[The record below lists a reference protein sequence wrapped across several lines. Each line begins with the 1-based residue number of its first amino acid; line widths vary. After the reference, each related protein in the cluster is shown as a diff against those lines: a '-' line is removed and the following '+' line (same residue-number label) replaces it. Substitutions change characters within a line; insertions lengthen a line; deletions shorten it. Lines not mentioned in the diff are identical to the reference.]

1 MGGALPPPVV
11 GTPATPAAAAT
22 PAPAP
27 VAVAEGTV
35 KALPERLQD
44 IARPVVLTGTVVG
57 TTPEG
62 LARVRTQAGELL
74 VQTPTP
80 LPADRPVTLQITPA
94 QVLLEQA
101 ASADP
106 AAASPTQSLAAKVLV
121 LTQGTPAT
129 APTTLPNV
137 PTTPTT
143 SGPAPIIPG
152 QTGAARPQGSATPLV
167 ILPNPAST
175 TATTGPAGQPL
186 PLLLP
191 GTIVPALVIA
201 AAPKP
206 PAPPGMAPAL
216 PGQPAATPATPAP
229 PPVTDGASGAP
240 PAPASQPIATS
251 APPQAP
257 PSPAPAGATAPPP
270 GKPMLDATVELGGD
284 AAHPGG
290 DLGEPASSAKPALVK
305 PATDPMLTQGGTVAL
320 KILTVTPPPDQP
332 PAAPPDD
339 ASLPP
344 DDQNP
349 GAPPRKDGAP
359 PHPASPPLA
368 APQPLPAPPRT
379 AAAAAAATP
388 TMPGAHPGSAPASPE
403 SPDGPVLK
411 GTVAGSTPQGQ
422 PILATPQGMLA
433 LNVQASLP
441 QGSAVTAML
450 TDPAKAL
457 QTAPSPLAAEPGPLS
472 ERDWPAMRQLLTA
485 LAGVDRSAAQALI
498 GTVMPQPNRKLGA
511 AISFFLSAI
520 RGGDARGW
528 LGEDA
533 ASALEKSG
541 QGSLLSQLEREFRSL
556 QQQAGDPLP
565 GDWRPYTL
573 PMMDANGLLPMK
585 LHIHPIQPDE
595 DGKTGRKAGD
605 KGSRFLLDLDLSR
618 LGPMQLDGL
627 VQPNRFDLI
636 LRSHTPLAPEIR
648 LDLIQ
653 IFADSIRAVGY
664 IGGLSFQSGAKCWV
678 KLTRVGAG
686 GSSYTA

>member
-1 MGGALPPPVV
+1 MGGALPPPAA
-11 GTPATPAAAAT
+11 GAPAAPAAAAT

-62 LARVRTQAGELL
+62 LARVRTQAGEVL

-80 LPADRPVTLQITPA
+80 LPADKPVTLQITPA

-101 ASADP
+101 ASTDP

-121 LTQGTPAT
+121 LTQGPPAT
-129 APTTLPNV
+129 APTTPPATPPSV
-137 PTTPTT
+137 PTAPTT
-143 SGPAPIIPG
+143 GGPAKASPG
-152 QTGAARPQGSATPLV
+152 QSGAAAPQGSATPVV

-175 TATTGPAGQPL
+175 TPTVGPAGQPL

-206 PAPPGMAPAL
+206 PAPPGTTL
-216 PGQPAATPATPAP
+216 PGQPVVAPATPAP
-229 PPVTDGASGAP
+229 PPAPDGAAGAA
-240 PAPASQPIATS
+240 PAPANQPSATP

-257 PSPAPAGATAPPP
+257 ATPSGAPPLP

-290 DLGEPASSAKPALVK
+290 DLAEPASPAKQTAAKPAM
-305 PATDPMLTQGGTVAL
+305 DPVLTQGGTVAL

-332 PAAPPDD
+332 QAAPPDD
-339 ASLPP
+339 GSLPP
-344 DDQNP
+344 DGQPP
-349 GAPPRKDGAP
+349 GTPPRKDGAP
-359 PHPASPPLA
+359 PQSAS
-368 APQPLPAPPRT
+368 PAPPQPASTPPR
-379 AAAAAAATP
+379 AAAAPAATP
-388 TMPGAHPGSAPASPE
+388 TMPGADAGTAPASPE
-403 SPDGPVLK
+403 PPDGPVLK

-433 LNVQASLP
+433 LNVQATLP
-441 QGSAVTAML
+441 PGSAVTAAL
-450 TDPAKAL
+450 TDPARAL
-457 QTAPSPLAAEPGPLS
+457 QTAPPPLAAEPGPLS
-472 ERDWPAMRQLLTA
+472 ERDWPAMRQLLSA
-485 LAGVDRSAAQALI
+485 LAGVDRSAAQTLI

-511 AISFFLSAI
+511 AMSFFLSAI

-533 ASALEKSG
+533 ASVLEKSG

-573 PMMDANGLLPMK
+573 PMMDANGLLPLK
-585 LHIHPIQPDE
+585 LHIHPIHSEE

-686 GSSYTA
+686 GGSYTA

>member
-1 MGGALPPPVV
+1 MGGALPPTAA
-11 GTPATPAAAAT
+11 GAPAAPAAAT

-27 VAVAEGTV
+27 VTVAEGTV

-80 LPADRPVTLQITPA
+80 LPADKPVTLQITPA

-101 ASADP
+101 ASTDP

-121 LTQGTPAT
+121 LTQGTQTMAPAT
-129 APTTLPNV
+129 PPHAPSS
-137 PTTPTT
+137 PTAG
-143 SGPAPIIPG
+143 GPPQAVPG
-152 QTGAARPQGSATPLV
+152 QTGTTSPQGSATPVV
-167 ILPNPAST
+167 ILPSPGS
-175 TATTGPAGQPL
+175 ATPTIGPTGQPL

-191 GTIVPALVIA
+191 GTVVPALVIA

-206 PAPPGMAPAL
+206 PAPPGAAL
-216 PGQPAATPATPAP
+216 PGQPTATPAAPAP
-229 PPVTDGASGAP
+229 LPVTDGGQAP
-240 PAPASQPIATS
+240 PPTQAGQPNAAPT
-251 APPQAP
+251 PQAP
-257 PSPAPAGATAPPP
+257 STPSSASPLP
-270 GKPMLDATVELGGD
+270 GKPMLDTTVELGGD

-290 DLGEPASSAKPALVK
+290 DLPEVASPTKPTLAKPAGEPV
-305 PATDPMLTQGGTVAL
+305 LTQGGTVAL

-332 PAAPPDD
+332 QAAPPDD
-339 ASLPP
+339 GSPP
-344 DDQNP
+344 SDGQSAGNP
-349 GAPPRKDGAP
+349 LRKDGAP
-359 PHPASPPLA
+359 TQPGSPPPA
-368 APQPLPAPPRT
+368 APQ
-379 AAAAAAATP
+379 
-388 TMPGAHPGSAPASPE
+388 SAPASPRSTATPTAAPAMPSTDSGASPATPE
-403 SPDGPVLK
+403 TPDGPVLK

-441 QGSAVTAML
+441 QGSAVTAAL

-457 QTAPSPLAAEPGPLS
+457 QTAPPPLAAEPGPLS
-472 ERDWPAMRQLLTA
+472 ERDWPAMRQLLAT

-511 AISFFLSAI
+511 AMSFFLSAI

-533 ASALEKSG
+533 AAALEKSG

-573 PMMDANGLLPMK
+573 PMMDANGLLPIK
-585 LHIHPIQPDE
+585 LHIHPINSEE
-595 DGKTGRKAGD
+595 DGKTGRKGGD

-636 LRSHTPLAPEIR
+636 LRSHTPLSPEIR

-678 KLTRVGAG
+678 KLTRTGAG

>member
-1 MGGALPPPVV
+1 MGGALPPPAA
-11 GTPATPAAAAT
+11 GAPAAPAAT
-22 PAPAP
+22 TPAP

-62 LARVRTQAGELL
+62 LARVRTQAGEVL

-80 LPADRPVTLQITPA
+80 LPADKPVTLQITPA

-101 ASADP
+101 QAASTDP
-106 AAASPTQSLAAKVLV
+106 AAASPALSLAAKVLV
-121 LTQGTPAT
+121 LTQGTPPGVPSLPT
-129 APTTLPNV
+129 AG
-137 PTTPTT
+137 
-143 SGPAPIIPG
+143 GPAPASPG
-152 QTGAARPQGSATPLV
+152 QTGATSPQGSAPQGSATPVV
-167 ILPNPAST
+167 ILPSPAS
-175 TATTGPAGQPL
+175 ATPTVGPAGQPL

-201 AAPKP
+201 AAAKP
-206 PAPPGMAPAL
+206 PAPPGAAPAL
-216 PGQPAATPATPAP
+216 PGQPTAAPVVAAP
-229 PPVTDGASGAP
+229 LPVTDSGGGQA
-240 PAPASQPIATS
+240 PAPTQAGQPNAALT
-251 APPQAP
+251 PPQAP
-257 PSPAPAGATAPPP
+257 PTPSGTSPLP
-270 GKPMLDATVELGGD
+270 GKPMLDTTVELGGD

-290 DLGEPASSAKPALVK
+290 DLPEAASPTKPTPTKPAGQPVL
-305 PATDPMLTQGGTVAL
+305 PQGGTVAL

-339 ASLPP
+339 GSPP
-344 DDQNP
+344 SDGQSAGN
-349 GAPPRKDGAP
+349 PPRKDGAP
-359 PHPASPPLA
+359 LQPASPPPA
-368 APQPLPAPPRT
+368 APQSAPAPPRGTAIPT
-379 AAAAAAATP
+379 AAP
-388 TMPGAHPGSAPASPE
+388 TMPSADPGASPATPE
-403 SPDGPVLK
+403 TPDGPVLK

-441 QGSAVTAML
+441 QGSTVTAAL

-457 QTAPSPLAAEPGPLS
+457 QTAPPPLTAEPGPLS
-472 ERDWPAMRQLLTA
+472 ERDWPAMRQLLSA

-498 GTVMPQPNRKLGA
+498 GTVLPQPNRKLGA
-511 AISFFLSAI
+511 AMSFFLSAI

-573 PMMDANGLLPMK
+573 PMMDANGLLPIK
-585 LHIHPIQPDE
+585 LHIHPINSEE
-595 DGKTGRKAGD
+595 DGKTGRKGGD

-678 KLTRVGAG
+678 KLTRTGAG

>member
-1 MGGALPPPVV
+1 MGGALPPTAA
-11 GTPATPAAAAT
+11 GAPAAPAAT
-22 PAPAP
+22 PTPAP

-44 IARPVVLTGTVVG
+44 IVRPVVLTGTVVG

-62 LARVRTQAGELL
+62 LARVRTQAGEVL

-80 LPADRPVTLQITPA
+80 LPADKPVTLQITPA

-101 ASADP
+101 QAASTDP
-106 AAASPTQSLAAKVLV
+106 AASPTQSLAAKVLV
-121 LTQGTPAT
+121 LTQGSQTTP
-129 APTTLPNV
+129 PTTTPNV
-137 PTTPTT
+137 PTPPTT
-143 SGPAPIIPG
+143 SGPAQTVPG
-152 QTGAARPQGSATPLV
+152 QTGPARPQSSATPVV
-167 ILPNPAST
+167 ILPSPAS
-175 TATTGPAGQPL
+175 AAPVVGPAGQPL

-206 PAPPGMAPAL
+206 PAPPG
-216 PGQPAATPATPAP
+216 QPTATPAAPAP
-229 PPVTDGASGAP
+229 PPATDGGSGQAP
-240 PAPASQPIATS
+240 SPTQAGQPTAAPVS
-251 APPQAP
+251 PQAP
-257 PSPAPAGATAPPP
+257 PTSPGTSPLP
-270 GKPMLDATVELGGD
+270 GKPMLDTTVELGGD

-290 DLGEPASSAKPALVK
+290 DLPEAASPTKPTPAKPAGEPVL
-305 PATDPMLTQGGTVAL
+305 AQGGTVAL

-332 PAAPPDD
+332 QATPPDD
-339 ASLPP
+339 GSLPP
-344 DDQNP
+344 DGQNA
-349 GAPPRKDGAP
+349 GNPPRKDGAP
-359 PHPASPPLA
+359 PQLGSSPPTT
-368 APQPLPAPPRT
+368 PPSLPAPPRGTVTPPPTT
-379 AAAAAAATP
+379 ATDPSIFP
-388 TMPGAHPGSAPASPE
+388 TMPE
-403 SPDGPVLK
+403 TPDGPVLK
-411 GTVAGSTPQGQ
+411 GMVAGSTPQGQ

-441 QGSAVTAML
+441 QGSAVTAAL

-457 QTAPSPLAAEPGPLS
+457 QTAPPPLAAEPGPLS

-511 AISFFLSAI
+511 AMSFFLSAI

-573 PMMDANGLLPMK
+573 PMMDANGLLPIK
-585 LHIHPIQPDE
+585 LHIHPINAEE
-595 DGKTGRKAGD
+595 DGKTGRKGGD

-636 LRSHTPLAPEIR
+636 LRSHTPLTPEIR

-678 KLTRVGAG
+678 KLTRTGAG

>member
-1 MGGALPPPVV
+1 M
-11 GTPATPAAAAT
+11 
-22 PAPAP
+22 
-27 VAVAEGTV
+27 VAEGTV

-62 LARVRTQAGELL
+62 LARVRTQAGEVL

-80 LPADRPVTLQITPA
+80 LPADKPVTLQITPA

-101 ASADP
+101 QAASTDP
-106 AAASPTQSLAAKVLV
+106 AAASPALSLAAKVLV
-121 LTQGTPAT
+121 LTQGTPST
-129 APTTLPNV
+129 AAPGVPTLPTAGG
-137 PTTPTT
+137 PT
-143 SGPAPIIPG
+143 PAIPG
-152 QTGAARPQGSATPLV
+152 QTGATSTQGSAPQGSATPVV
-167 ILPNPAST
+167 ILPSPAST
-175 TATTGPAGQPL
+175 TPTVGPAGQPL

-206 PAPPGMAPAL
+206 PAPPGAASAL
-216 PGQPAATPATPAP
+216 PGQPTAIPAP
-229 PPVTDGASGAP
+229 APSLPVTDGGSGQAP
-240 PAPASQPIATS
+240 TPTQADQPNTTPV
-251 APPQAP
+251 PPQAP
-257 PSPAPAGATAPPP
+257 STPSGPSPLP
-270 GKPMLDATVELGGD
+270 GKPMLDTTVELGGD

-290 DLGEPASSAKPALVK
+290 DLPEPAPTKPPPAKPAGEPV
-305 PATDPMLTQGGTVAL
+305 LTQGGTVAL

-332 PAAPPDD
+332 QAVPPDD
-339 ASLPP
+339 GSPPP
-344 DDQNP
+344 DGQSAGN
-349 GAPPRKDGAP
+349 PPRKDGAP
-359 PHPASPPLA
+359 PQPAFQSPA
-368 APQPLPAPPRT
+368 APQPAPASPRGTATPT
-379 AAAAAAATP
+379 AAP
-388 TMPGAHPGSAPASPE
+388 TMPGADPGSSPATPE
-403 SPDGPVLK
+403 TPDGLVLR
-411 GTVAGSTPQGQ
+411 GTVAGSTSQGQ

-441 QGSAVTAML
+441 QGSAVTAVL

-457 QTAPSPLAAEPGPLS
+457 QTAPPPLATEPGPLS
-472 ERDWPAMRQLLTA
+472 ERDWPAMRQLLSA
-485 LAGVDRSAAQALI
+485 LAGVDRSAAQTLI

-511 AISFFLSAI
+511 AMSFFLSAI

-573 PMMDANGLLPMK
+573 PMMDANGLLPIK
-585 LHIHPIQPDE
+585 LHIHPINSEE
-595 DGKTGRKAGD
+595 DGKTGRKGGD

-636 LRSHTPLAPEIR
+636 LRSHTPLEPEIR

>member
-1 MGGALPPPVV
+1 MGGALPPPVAAA
-11 GTPATPAAAAT
+11 PAAPAAAT

-80 LPADRPVTLQITPA
+80 LPADKPVTLQITPA

-101 ASADP
+101 QATPTDS

-121 LTQGTPAT
+121 LTQGTASTT
-129 APTTLPNV
+129 APNV
-137 PTTPTT
+137 PTAPTT
-143 SGPAPIIPG
+143 SGPAQIIPG
-152 QTGAARPQGSATPLV
+152 QTGAARPQGSATPVV
-167 ILPNPAST
+167 ILPSPASAT
-175 TATTGPAGQPL
+175 PTAGPAGQPL

-191 GTIVPALVIA
+191 GSIVPALVIA

-206 PAPPGMAPAL
+206 PAPPGAAPAL
-216 PGQPAATPATPAP
+216 PGQPTATPAAAPPLPGTDGGSGTTPAP
-229 PPVTDGASGAP
+229 AQ
-240 PAPASQPIATS
+240 ASQPNAGAS
-251 APPQAP
+251 PPQAP
-257 PSPAPAGATAPPP
+257 PAASGASPLP
-270 GKPMLDATVELGGD
+270 GKPMLDSTVELGGD

-290 DLGEPASSAKPALVK
+290 DLPEPASPTKPPPAKPAGEPV
-305 PATDPMLTQGGTVAL
+305 LTQGGTVAL

-332 PAAPPDD
+332 QAAPPDD
-339 ASLPP
+339 GSPSP
-344 DDQNP
+344 DGQSAGN
-349 GAPPRKDGAP
+349 PPRKDGAP
-359 PHPASPPLA
+359 PQPASPPPA
-368 APQPLPAPPRT
+368 APQSAPASPRGT
-379 AAAAAAATP
+379 ATPAATP
-388 TMPGAHPGSAPASPE
+388 TMPGADTGTATATPDT
-403 SPDGPVLK
+403 PDGPLLK

-441 QGSAVTAML
+441 QGSAVTAAL
-450 TDPAKAL
+450 TDPTRAL
-457 QTAPSPLAAEPGPLS
+457 QTAPPPLAAEPGPLS
-472 ERDWPAMRQLLTA
+472 ERDWPAMRQLLSA

-511 AISFFLSAI
+511 AMSFFLSAI

-541 QGSLLSQLEREFRSL
+541 HGSLLSQLEREFRSL

-573 PMMDANGLLPMK
+573 PMLDANGLLPIK
-585 LHIHPIQPDE
+585 LHIHPINPEE
-595 DGKTGRKAGD
+595 DGKTGRKGGD

-636 LRSHTPLAPEIR
+636 LRSHTPLTPEIR

-678 KLTRVGAG
+678 KLTRTGTG
-686 GSSYTA
+686 RSSYTA

>member
-1 MGGALPPPVV
+1 M
-11 GTPATPAAAAT
+11 
-22 PAPAP
+22 
-27 VAVAEGTV
+27 AVAEGTV

-44 IARPVVLTGTVVG
+44 IVRPVVLTGTVVG

-62 LARVRTQAGELL
+62 LARVRTQAGEVL

-80 LPADRPVTLQITPA
+80 LPADKPVTLQITPA

-101 ASADP
+101 QAASTDP
-106 AAASPTQSLAAKVLV
+106 AASPTQSLAAKVLV
-121 LTQGTPAT
+121 LTQGSQTTP
-129 APTTLPNV
+129 PTTTPNV
-137 PTTPTT
+137 PTPPTT
-143 SGPAPIIPG
+143 SGPAQTVPG
-152 QTGAARPQGSATPLV
+152 QTGPARPQSSATPVV
-167 ILPNPAST
+167 ILPSPAS
-175 TATTGPAGQPL
+175 AAPVVGPAGQPL

-206 PAPPGMAPAL
+206 PAPPG
-216 PGQPAATPATPAP
+216 QPTATPAAPAP
-229 PPVTDGASGAP
+229 PPATDGGSGQAP
-240 PAPASQPIATS
+240 SPTQAGQPTAAPVS
-251 APPQAP
+251 PQAP
-257 PSPAPAGATAPPP
+257 PTSPGTSPLP
-270 GKPMLDATVELGGD
+270 GKPMLDTTVELGGD

-290 DLGEPASSAKPALVK
+290 DLPEAASPTKPTPAKPAGEPVL
-305 PATDPMLTQGGTVAL
+305 AQGGTVAL

-332 PAAPPDD
+332 QATPPDD
-339 ASLPP
+339 GSLPP
-344 DDQNP
+344 DGQNA
-349 GAPPRKDGAP
+349 GNPPRKDGAP
-359 PHPASPPLA
+359 PQLGSSPPTT
-368 APQPLPAPPRT
+368 PPSLPAPPRGTVTPPPTT
-379 AAAAAAATP
+379 ATDPSIFP
-388 TMPGAHPGSAPASPE
+388 TMPE
-403 SPDGPVLK
+403 TPDGPVLK
-411 GTVAGSTPQGQ
+411 GMVAGSTPQGQ

-441 QGSAVTAML
+441 QGSAVTAAL

-457 QTAPSPLAAEPGPLS
+457 QTAPPPLAAEPGPLS

-511 AISFFLSAI
+511 AMSFFLSAI

-573 PMMDANGLLPMK
+573 PMMDANGLLPIK
-585 LHIHPIQPDE
+585 LHIHPINAEE
-595 DGKTGRKAGD
+595 DGKTGRKGGD

-636 LRSHTPLAPEIR
+636 LRSHTPLTPEIR

-678 KLTRVGAG
+678 KLTRTGAG

>member
-1 MGGALPPPVV
+1 MGGALPPPVAAA
-11 GTPATPAAAAT
+11 PAAPAAAT

-57 TTPEG
+57 TTPDG

-101 ASADP
+101 QAASTDP

-121 LTQGTPAT
+121 LTQGTQGTNPVTTPGVPT
-129 APTTLPNV
+129 APTV
-137 PTTPTT
+137 G
-143 SGPAPIIPG
+143 GPPKTVPG
-152 QTGAARPQGSATPLV
+152 QTGATPPQGSATPVV
-167 ILPNPAST
+167 ILPSPASAT
-175 TATTGPAGQPL
+175 PTTGPAGQPL

-206 PAPPGMAPAL
+206 PAPPGAAPAL
-216 PGQPAATPATPAP
+216 PGQPTATPAAPSPSPAM
-229 PPVTDGASGAP
+229 DGGAS
-240 PAPASQPIATS
+240 PAPAPAPAGQPSAAP

-257 PSPAPAGATAPPP
+257 PTPSGATPLP
-270 GKPMLDATVELGGD
+270 GKPMLDATVDLGGD

-290 DLGEPASSAKPALVK
+290 DIPEPASPAKPAPAK
-305 PATDPMLTQGGTVAL
+305 PAGEPVLTQGGTVAL

-332 PAAPPDD
+332 QAAPPDD
-339 ASLPP
+339 GSLPP
-344 DDQNP
+344 DGQSP
-349 GAPPRKDGAP
+349 GNPPRKDGTPAQ
-359 PHPASPPLA
+359 PAS
-368 APQPLPAPPRT
+368 APPAPPQSAPGSPRIAT
-379 AAAAAAATP
+379 APTATP
-388 TMPGAHPGSAPASPE
+388 SADPGTAPVPPE
-403 SPDGPVLK
+403 APDAPVLK

-441 QGSAVTAML
+441 QGTAVTAAL
-450 TDPAKAL
+450 TDPARAL
-457 QTAPSPLAAEPGPLS
+457 QTAPPPLTAEPGPLS
-472 ERDWPAMRQLLTA
+472 ERDWPAMRQLLTS

-511 AISFFLSAI
+511 AMSFFLSAI

-573 PMMDANGLLPMK
+573 PMMDANGLLPIK
-585 LHIHPIQPDE
+585 LHIHPINSEE

-636 LRSHTPLAPEIR
+636 LRSHTPLTPAIR

-678 KLTRVGAG
+678 KLTRTGAG

>member
-1 MGGALPPPVV
+1 MGGALPPPAG
-11 GTPATPAAAAT
+11 GTPAAPVAAT

-44 IARPVVLTGTVVG
+44 IVRPVVLTGTVVG

-62 LARVRTQAGELL
+62 VTRVRTQAGEVL

-80 LPADRPVTLQITPA
+80 LPADKPVTLKITPA

-101 ASADP
+101 ASTDP
-106 AAASPTQSLAAKVLV
+106 AAASPSQSLAAKVLV
-121 LTQGTPAT
+121 LTQGTQT
-129 APTTLPNV
+129 APSTTAPNV
-137 PTTPTT
+137 STPPPT
-143 SGPAPIIPG
+143 SGPAQTIPG
-152 QTGAARPQGSATPLV
+152 QTGAARPQGSATPVV
-167 ILPNPAST
+167 ILPTPTPAT
-175 TATTGPAGQPL
+175 PTVGPAGQPL

-206 PAPPGMAPAL
+206 PAPPGAAPAL
-216 PGQPAATPATPAP
+216 PGQATTSPATPP
-229 PPVTDGASGAP
+229 PHSIMDGGTS
-240 PAPASQPIATS
+240 PAPSPTSQPSAAP

-257 PSPAPAGATAPPP
+257 LTPSGTMPPLP

-290 DLGEPASSAKPALVK
+290 EPPEPAPSSKPASLKPAGEPV
-305 PATDPMLTQGGTVAL
+305 LTQGGTVAL

-332 PAAPPDD
+332 QAAPSDD
-339 ASLPP
+339 GSLPP
-344 DDQNP
+344 DGQNA
-349 GAPPRKDGAP
+349 GNPPRKDGAP
-359 PHPASPPLA
+359 PQPASAPPTPPRGAA
-368 APQPLPAPPRT
+368 APT
-379 AAAAAAATP
+379 ATLTMPSVDPGASPATP
-388 TMPGAHPGSAPASPE
+388 ET
-403 SPDGPVLK
+403 PDGPVLK
-411 GTVAGSTPQGQ
+411 GMVAGSTPQGQ

-441 QGSAVTAML
+441 PGSAVTVAL
-450 TDPAKAL
+450 TDPARAL
-457 QTAPSPLAAEPGPLS
+457 QTAPPPLTAEPGPLS

-511 AISFFLSAI
+511 AMSFFLSAI

-533 ASALEKSG
+533 ASALERSG

-573 PMMDANGLLPMK
+573 PMMDANGLLPIK
-585 LHIHPIQPDE
+585 LHIHPIHSDE
-595 DGKTGRKAGD
+595 DGKKRGKAGET
-605 KGSRFLLDLDLSR
+605 GSRFLLDLDLSR

-636 LRSHTPLAPEIR
+636 LRSHTPLTPAIR

-678 KLTRVGAG
+678 KLTRTGAG

>member
-1 MGGALPPPVV
+1 MGGALPPPAA
-11 GTPATPAAAAT
+11 GTPAAPAAAT

-62 LARVRTQAGELL
+62 LARVRTQAGEVL

-80 LPADRPVTLQITPA
+80 LPADRPVTLQITPT

-101 ASADP
+101 ASTDP
-106 AAASPTQSLAAKVLV
+106 AVASPTQSLAAKVLV
-121 LTQGTPAT
+121 LTQGTQSTPPPT
-129 APTTLPNV
+129 APTA
-137 PTTPTT
+137 PTAG
-143 SGPAPIIPG
+143 GPVTALPG
-152 QTGAARPQGSATPLV
+152 QTGAAQPQGSATPVV
-167 ILPNPAST
+167 ILPTPPPAT
-175 TATTGPAGQPL
+175 PMVGPAGQPL

-201 AAPKP
+201 AAPRP
-206 PAPPGMAPAL
+206 PTPPGAAPAL
-216 PGQPAATPATPAP
+216 PGQPNAAPAIPPSLPVTGGDASPAP
-229 PPVTDGASGAP
+229 TQTGQPSAAPVPSQAP
-240 PAPASQPIATS
+240 PAPASPGTM
-251 APPQAP
+251 PPL
-257 PSPAPAGATAPPP
+257 P
-270 GKPMLDATVELGGD
+270 GRPMLDATVELGGD

-290 DLGEPASSAKPALVK
+290 ELPETVSVPKPASSKPAGEPV
-305 PATDPMLTQGGTVAL
+305 LTQGGTVAL
-320 KILTVTPPPDQP
+320 KILTVTHPPDQP
-332 PAAPPDD
+332 QAARPDDGFPPPDGQNAGTPPRRDGAQPASPVPAAPQT
-339 ASLPP
+339 A
-344 DDQNP
+344 
-349 GAPPRKDGAP
+349 
-359 PHPASPPLA
+359 
-368 APQPLPAPPRT
+368 PAPPRAT
-379 AAAAAAATP
+379 AAPTATP
-388 TMPGAHPGSAPASPE
+388 TMDPGASPATPETPDAPI
-403 SPDGPVLK
+403 LR

-441 QGSAVTAML
+441 QGSAVTAVV
-450 TDPAKAL
+450 TDPAKAF
-457 QTAPSPLAAEPGPLS
+457 QTAPPPFTAEPGPLS
-472 ERDWPAMRQLLTA
+472 DRDWPAMRQLLTA

-511 AISFFLSAI
+511 ALSFFLSAI

-573 PMMDANGLLPMK
+573 PMMDANGMLPIK
-585 LHIHPIQPDE
+585 LHIHPIHSDE
-595 DGKTGRKAGD
+595 DGKTSRKGGD

-678 KLTRVGAG
+678 KLTRTGAG

>member
-1 MGGALPPPVV
+1 
-11 GTPATPAAAAT
+11 
-22 PAPAP
+22 PAP
-27 VAVAEGTV
+27 VVVAEGTV

-44 IARPVVLTGTVVG
+44 IARPVVLTGTVIG

-62 LARVRTQAGELL
+62 LARVRTQAGEVL

-80 LPADRPVTLQITPA
+80 LPADKPVTLQITPA

-101 ASADP
+101 QAASTDP
-106 AAASPTQSLAAKVLV
+106 AAPSPIQSLAAKVLV
-121 LTQGTPAT
+121 LTQGTPS
-129 APTTLPNV
+129 TTTPSV
-137 PTTPTT
+137 PT
-143 SGPAPIIPG
+143 SGGPAPAVPG
-152 QTGAARPQGSATPLV
+152 QTGATSPQGSAPQGSATPVV
-167 ILPNPAST
+167 ILPSPAST
-175 TATTGPAGQPL
+175 TPMVGPAGQPL

-206 PAPPGMAPAL
+206 PAPPGAAPAL
-216 PGQPAATPATPAP
+216 PGQPTVTPAP
-229 PPVTDGASGAP
+229 PPLPVTDGGSGQA
-240 PAPASQPIATS
+240 PAPTQAGQPNAAP

-257 PSPAPAGATAPPP
+257 PTPSGASPLP
-270 GKPMLDATVELGGD
+270 GKPMLDSAVELGGD

-290 DLGEPASSAKPALVK
+290 DMPEPASPTKPPPAKPAGEPV
-305 PATDPMLTQGGTVAL
+305 LTQGGTVAL

-332 PAAPPDD
+332 QAAPPDD
-339 ASLPP
+339 GSPSP
-344 DDQNP
+344 DGQ
-349 GAPPRKDGAP
+349 GAGSPPRKDGAP
-359 PHPASPPLA
+359 SQPASQSTAAPQSAPASP
-368 APQPLPAPPRT
+368 RGT
-379 AAAAAAATP
+379 ATPTATP
-388 TMPGAHPGSAPASPE
+388 TMPGAPPGASPATPDT
-403 SPDGPVLK
+403 PDGPVLK

-441 QGSAVTAML
+441 QGSAVTAAL

-457 QTAPSPLAAEPGPLS
+457 QTAPPPLATEPGPLS
-472 ERDWPAMRQLLTA
+472 ERDWPAMRQLLSA

-511 AISFFLSAI
+511 AMSFFLSAI

-573 PMMDANGLLPMK
+573 PMMDANGLLPIK
-585 LHIHPIQPDE
+585 LHIHPIHSEE
-595 DGKTGRKAGD
+595 DGKTGRKGGD

-636 LRSHTPLAPEIR
+636 LRSHTPLTPEIR

-678 KLTRVGAG
+678 KLTRAGAG

>member
-1 MGGALPPPVV
+1 M
-11 GTPATPAAAAT
+11 
-22 PAPAP
+22 
-27 VAVAEGTV
+27 VAEGTV

-80 LPADRPVTLQITPA
+80 LPADKPVTLQITPA

-101 ASADP
+101 ASTDP

-121 LTQGTPAT
+121 LTQGTPTT
-129 APTTLPNV
+129 APTTPPNAQTV
-137 PTTPTT
+137 G
-143 SGPAPIIPG
+143 GPAKTIPG
-152 QTGAARPQGSATPLV
+152 QTGAAQPQGSATPVV
-167 ILPNPAST
+167 ILPTPASAT
-175 TATTGPAGQPL
+175 PTTGPAGQPL

-206 PAPPGMAPAL
+206 PAPPGAVPAL
-216 PGQPAATPATPAP
+216 PGQPTSTTPAAPLSPA
-229 PPVTDGASGAP
+229 TDGAAS
-240 PAPASQPIATS
+240 PAPTPGPSPTGQPGAAP

-257 PSPAPAGATAPPP
+257 PSPPGTTPATTPLP

-290 DLGEPASSAKPALVK
+290 DLPEPAAPAKPAPSKTAGEPV
-305 PATDPMLTQGGTVAL
+305 LTQGGTVAL

-332 PAAPPDD
+332 QAAPPDD
-339 ASLPP
+339 GSPPP
-344 DDQNP
+344 DGQNAGNP
-349 GAPPRKDGAP
+349 SRKDGAP
-359 PHPASPPLA
+359 PHPASQLPAA
-368 APQPLPAPPRT
+368 APSAPAPPRGT
-379 AAAAAAATP
+379 AVPTASPTTPGAEPGGTPATP
-388 TMPGAHPGSAPASPE
+388 QAL
-403 SPDGPVLK
+403 DGPVLK

-441 QGSAVTAML
+441 QGSAVTAAL

-457 QTAPSPLAAEPGPLS
+457 QTAPPPLAAEPGPLS

-511 AISFFLSAI
+511 AMSFFLSAI

-528 LGEDA
+528 LGDDA

-573 PMMDANGLLPMK
+573 PMMDANGLLPIK
-585 LHIHPIQPDE
+585 LHIHPINSEE
-595 DGKTGRKAGD
+595 DGKTGRKGGD

-678 KLTRVGAG
+678 KLTRAGAG

>member
-1 MGGALPPPVV
+1 MGGALPPPVA
-11 GTPATPAAAAT
+11 GTPAAPAAAT

-27 VAVAEGTV
+27 AAVAEGTV

-62 LARVRTQAGELL
+62 LTRVRTQAGELL
-74 VQTPTP
+74 VQTPAP
-80 LPADRPVTLQITPA
+80 LPPDKPVTLQITPA

-101 ASADP
+101 VATDP
-106 AAASPTQSLAAKVLV
+106 AASPAQSLAAKVLV
-121 LTQGTPAT
+121 LTQGTPTT
-129 APTTLPNV
+129 APTTA
-137 PTTPTT
+137 PTAPATG
-143 SGPAPIIPG
+143 GPAPIIPDR
-152 QTGAARPQGSATPLV
+152 TGAARPQGSATPVV
-167 ILPNPAST
+167 ILPSPAPST
-175 TATTGPAGQPL
+175 PTVGPAGQPL

-191 GTIVPALVIA
+191 GSIVPALVIA

-206 PAPPGMAPAL
+206 PAPPGSAPPLPGQPTATPAAPAPLSATDGGGQAPAPAGQPNAAPAL
-216 PGQPAATPATPAP
+216 PQAPPTPAP
-229 PPVTDGASGAP
+229 SGAS
-240 PAPASQPIATS
+240 
-251 APPQAP
+251 
-257 PSPAPAGATAPPP
+257 APPP

-290 DLGEPASSAKPALVK
+290 DLTEPTSPAKPAPAK
-305 PATDPMLTQGGTVAL
+305 PATEPVLTQGGTVAL

-332 PAAPPDD
+332 QTAPPDD
-339 ASLPP
+339 GFPP
-344 DDQNP
+344 ADDQNP
-349 GAPPRKDGAP
+349 GTPPRKDGAP
-359 PHPASPPLA
+359 AHPASAPPA
-368 APQPLPAPPRT
+368 APQPPTGSPR
-379 AAAAAAATP
+379 AAAPAASPA
-388 TMPGAHPGSAPASPE
+388 MPGADPGASAPRPE
-403 SPDGPVLK
+403 PTDGAVLK

-441 QGSAVTAML
+441 PGSAVTAVV

-457 QTAPSPLAAEPGPLS
+457 QTAPPPLAAEPGPLS
-472 ERDWPAMRQLLTA
+472 DRDWPAMRQLLAT

-511 AISFFLSAI
+511 ALSFFLSAI

-585 LHIHPIQPDE
+585 LHVHPIQPDE
-595 DGKTGRKAGD
+595 EGKTGRKAGD

>member
-1 MGGALPPPVV
+1 MGGVLPPTTA
-11 GTPATPAAAAT
+11 GAPATPAAAAT

-27 VAVAEGTV
+27 VVVAEGTV

-62 LARVRTQAGELL
+62 LARVRTQAGEVL

-80 LPADRPVTLQITPA
+80 LPADKPVTLQITPA

-101 ASADP
+101 QAASTDP
-106 AAASPTQSLAAKVLV
+106 TAASPIQSLAAKVLV
-121 LTQGTPAT
+121 LTQGTPS
-129 APTTLPNV
+129 TTTPSV
-137 PTTPTT
+137 PT
-143 SGPAPIIPG
+143 SGGPAPAVPG
-152 QTGAARPQGSATPLV
+152 QTGATSPQGSAPQGSATPVV
-167 ILPNPAST
+167 ILPSPAST
-175 TATTGPAGQPL
+175 TPMVGPAGQPL

-206 PAPPGMAPAL
+206 PSPPGAAPAL
-216 PGQPAATPATPAP
+216 PGQPTATPAAPPLPISDGGNGQAPAPTQAGQPNTTPAP
-229 PPVTDGASGAP
+229 S
-240 PAPASQPIATS
+240 
-251 APPQAP
+251 QAP
-257 PSPAPAGATAPPP
+257 PTPSGTSPLP
-270 GKPMLDATVELGGD
+270 GKPMLDTTVELGGD

-290 DLGEPASSAKPALVK
+290 DLPEAASPTRPTPAKPVGEPV
-305 PATDPMLTQGGTVAL
+305 LTQGGTVAL

-332 PAAPPDD
+332 QAAPPDD
-339 ASLPP
+339 GSPSP
-344 DDQNP
+344 DGQ
-349 GAPPRKDGAP
+349 GAGNPPRKDGAP
-359 PHPASPPLA
+359 SQPASPPPA
-368 APQPLPAPPRT
+368 APQSSPAPPRGT
-379 AAAAAAATP
+379 AAPSASP
-388 TMPGAHPGSAPASPE
+388 TMPGAAPGISPVTPE
-403 SPDGPVLK
+403 TPDGPVLK

-422 PILATPQGMLA
+422 PILATPQGMLT

-441 QGSAVTAML
+441 QGSAVTAAL

-457 QTAPSPLAAEPGPLS
+457 QTAPPPLAAEPGLLS
-472 ERDWPAMRQLLTA
+472 ERDWPAMRQLLSA

-511 AISFFLSAI
+511 AMSFFLSAI

-573 PMMDANGLLPMK
+573 PMMDANGLLPIK
-585 LHIHPIQPDE
+585 LHIHPINSEE
-595 DGKTGRKAGD
+595 DGKTGRKGGD

-636 LRSHTPLAPEIR
+636 LRSHTPLTPEIR

-678 KLTRVGAG
+678 KLTRAGAG

>member
-1 MGGALPPPVV
+1 MGGALPPTAA
-11 GTPATPAAAAT
+11 GAPAAPAAAT

-62 LARVRTQAGELL
+62 LARVRTQAGEVL

-80 LPADRPVTLQITPA
+80 LPADKPVTLQITPA

-101 ASADP
+101 QAASTDP

-121 LTQGTPAT
+121 LTQGTPS
-129 APTTLPNV
+129 TTTPSV
-137 PTTPTT
+137 PT
-143 SGPAPIIPG
+143 SGGPAPAVPG
-152 QTGAARPQGSATPLV
+152 QTGATSPQSSAPQGSATPVV
-167 ILPNPAST
+167 ILPSPAST
-175 TATTGPAGQPL
+175 TPTVGPAGQPL
-186 PLLLP
+186 PLLQP

-206 PAPPGMAPAL
+206 PAPPGAAPAM
-216 PGQPAATPATPAP
+216 PGQSTATPVP
-229 PPVTDGASGAP
+229 PPLPVTDGGSGQA
-240 PAPASQPIATS
+240 PAPAQAGQPNA
-251 APPQAP
+251 APAPLQAP
-257 PSPAPAGATAPPP
+257 PTPSGASPLP
-270 GKPMLDATVELGGD
+270 GKPMLDSTVELGGD

-290 DLGEPASSAKPALVK
+290 DLPEPASPMKPPPAKPAGEPVLI
-305 PATDPMLTQGGTVAL
+305 QGGTVAL
-320 KILTVTPPPDQP
+320 KILTVTPPPNQP
-332 PAAPPDD
+332 QAAPPDD
-339 ASLPP
+339 GSPQP
-344 DDQNP
+344 DGQSAGN
-349 GAPPRKDGAP
+349 PPRKDGAP
-359 PHPASPPLA
+359 PQPASPPPA
-368 APQPLPAPPRT
+368 APQSAPASPRGTATPT
-379 AAAAAAATP
+379 AAP
-388 TMPGAHPGSAPASPE
+388 TMPGADPGAPPATPDT
-403 SPDGPVLK
+403 PDGPVLK

-441 QGSAVTAML
+441 QGSAITAAL

-457 QTAPSPLAAEPGPLS
+457 QTAPPPLAAEPGPLS
-472 ERDWPAMRQLLTA
+472 ERDWPAMRQFLSA

-511 AISFFLSAI
+511 AMSFFLSAI

-573 PMMDANGLLPMK
+573 PMMDANGLLPIK
-585 LHIHPIQPDE
+585 LHIHPINPEE
-595 DGKTGRKAGD
+595 DGKSGRKGGD

-636 LRSHTPLAPEIR
+636 LRSHTPLTPEIR

-678 KLTRVGAG
+678 KLTRTGAG

>member
-1 MGGALPPPVV
+1 MGGALPPPAA
-11 GTPATPAAAAT
+11 GAPAAPAAAT

-27 VAVAEGTV
+27 VAVAEGTI

-62 LARVRTQAGELL
+62 LARVRTQAGEVL

-80 LPADRPVTLQITPA
+80 LPADKPVTLQITPA

-101 ASADP
+101 QAASTDP

-121 LTQGTPAT
+121 LTQGTQT
-129 APTTLPNV
+129 APPTTAPNV
-137 PTTPTT
+137 PTAPPT
-143 SGPAPIIPG
+143 SGPAQTVPS
-152 QTGAARPQGSATPLV
+152 QTGVAQPQGSATPVV
-167 ILPNPAST
+167 ILPNPAFAT
-175 TATTGPAGQPL
+175 PTTGPAGQPL

-206 PAPPGMAPAL
+206 PAAPGAPPAL
-216 PGQPAATPATPAP
+216 PGQITATPAAPPPLPVTDGDSGQAPAPTQAGQPNTTPAP
-229 PPVTDGASGAP
+229 PQAQPTPSGATP
-240 PAPASQPIATS
+240 L
-251 APPQAP
+251 
-257 PSPAPAGATAPPP
+257 P

-290 DLGEPASSAKPALVK
+290 ELAEPAAPPKPTPAKPAGEPV
-305 PATDPMLTQGGTVAL
+305 LTQGGTVAL

-332 PAAPPDD
+332 QATPPDD
-339 ASLPP
+339 GSLPP
-344 DDQNP
+344 DGQSA
-349 GAPPRKDGAP
+349 GTPPRKDGAP
-359 PHPASPPLA
+359 SQPGSSPPA
-368 APQPLPAPPRT
+368 APQ
-379 AAAAAAATP
+379 
-388 TMPGAHPGSAPASPE
+388 SAPASPRGAATPTATPSVDSGASPTTPE
-403 SPDGPVLK
+403 MPDGPVLK

-441 QGSAVTAML
+441 QGSAVTAAL

-457 QTAPSPLAAEPGPLS
+457 QTAPPPLTAEPGPLS
-472 ERDWPAMRQLLTA
+472 ERDWPAMRQLLAT

-498 GTVMPQPNRKLGA
+498 GTVMPQPNRKFGA
-511 AISFFLSAI
+511 ALSFFLSAI

-541 QGSLLSQLEREFRSL
+541 QGGLLSQLEREFRSL

-573 PMMDANGLLPMK
+573 PMMDANGLMPLK
-585 LHIHPIQPDE
+585 LHIHPINSEE
-595 DGKTGRKAGD
+595 DGKTGRKGGD

-678 KLTRVGAG
+678 KLTRTGAG